1 MYNVAR
7 KACQVINRKKV
18 IMIEGPF
25 GSSIFLYKE
34 MNIAEAIK
42 MQLAK
47 EFKRKIWK
55 RSQVMHM
62 LTVMIVG
69 LAMGA
74 TVMIVGVMSTP
85 AEAVSGMV
93 AYLTICFIGIPF
105 IIVLDYVLSEH
116 FIWVRQRRHYVMQS

>member
-18 IMIEGPF
+18 IMIEEPF

-47 EFKRKIWK
+47 EFKRKYGK
-55 RSQVMHM
+55 EARSC
-62 LTVMIVG
+62 T
-69 LAMGA
+69 
-74 TVMIVGVMSTP
+74 
-85 AEAVSGMV
+85 
-93 AYLTICFIGIPF
+93 C
-105 IIVLDYVLSEH
+105 
-116 FIWVRQRRHYVMQS
+116 